1 MGSLES
7 PNRRIGQL
15 KRFLAKPPR
24 GTAGLVLEVPDGECP
39 AVLARF
45 DKSQAVPE
53 LAHDI
58 ESLVAEHADE
68 SASYVAARLE
78 WHNKD
83 GEVLASKVVRGRP
96 AEGSEFDG
104 SQQSMAAQAQRHT
117 EAMTRLYVSAHSAT
131 IDRLNNL
138 VEQLANIAASSLE
151 QARERAED
159 AEVARAAAAEAI
171 REGENSSDS
180 GPSERVMKLAELA
193 VMAGLNGGGSNTP
206 PGTGNA

>member
-1 MGSLES
+1 MSALES

-15 KRFLAKPPR
+15 KRFLSKPPR
-24 GTAGLVLEVPDGECP
+24 GTAGLVLAVPEGECP
-39 AVLARF
+39 AVLARW
-45 DKSQAVPE
+45 DKSQSVPE

-58 ESLVAEHADE
+58 ECLVAEHADE

-78 WHNKD
+78 WHTKD

-96 AEGSEFDG
+96 SEGSEFDG
-104 SQQSMAAQAQRHT
+104 SQQSQAAQAQRHT

-138 VEQLANIAASSLE
+138 VEQLAGIAASSLE
-151 QARERAED
+151 AARDRAED

-171 REGENSSDS
+171 REGEESRPAN

-193 VMAGLNGGGSNTP
+193 VMAQLNGGNGGGGSS
-206 PGTGNA
+206 AS